1 MPVQNKLSVKQIEHT
16 KCPADKESLRLND
29 GGGLVVVFYSSG
41 RSVYR
46 LRIKGLNGRESLL
59 TLGKTTSLK
68 LKEARNMRDELH
80 RARGKGEEPK
90 HVLERICG
98 KGKLTVNGLVFE
110 YLKTKKRTWKQSN
123 YDKEYQRAKRYITK
137 SSLGSTPAHALT
149 LTHIYDFANS
159 MDNKGYVS
167 QHRRVID
174 ILRRAYNLG
183 HIKYGLKT
191 PDFSNINHFLV
202 KHRPKPHAC
211 VELSEVLELSR
222 MVVSS
227 KSSAQVKLLFDFMF
241 LTALRAKEAT
251 QNTWSNVDFEER
263 TLIIPKEL
271 SKNGLEHILP
281 LSPQAIHVLKL
292 AKLIS
297 CNSEYIF
304 PSPQKAKDKPIST
317 SALGNLFR
325 KLGLKGQMTAH
336 GIRSIFSTELHEEL
350 ELEDSMLIE
359 MILSHTDNNKVR
371 AAYNRTRFINK
382 RKKIMCIWGEKYS
395 EVTEKHSCFESVE
408 KGLRAQGIA
417 TPNYR

>member
-16 KCPADKESLRLND
+16 KCPADKESLTLND
-29 GGGLVVVFYSSG
+29 GGGLVVVFYRSG

-68 LKEARNMRDELH
+68 LKEARNIRDELH
-80 RARGKGEEPK
+80 RARSKGEEPR

-98 KGKLTVNGLVFE
+98 KGKLTVNDLVFE
-110 YLKTKKRTWKQSN
+110 YLKTKKRTWKKSN
-123 YDKEYQRAKRYITK
+123 YDKEYQRAKKYITK
-137 SSLGSTPAHALT
+137 SSLGSIPAHALT
-149 LTHIYDFANS
+149 PMHIYDFAIS
-159 MDNKGYVS
+159 MDKKGYVS
-167 QHRRVID
+167 QHIRVID

-183 HIKYGLKT
+183 HIKYCLKT
-191 PDFSNINHFLV
+191 PDFSNIKHFLI
-202 KHRPKPHAC
+202 KHRSTPHAC
-211 VELSEVLELSR
+211 IELSEVLQLSR
-222 MVVSS
+222 KVVSS

-241 LTALRAKEAT
+241 LTVLRAKEAT
-251 QNTWSNVDFEER
+251 QNTWSNVDLEES
-263 TLIIPKEL
+263 TLTIPKEL
-271 SKNGLEHILP
+271 SKNGLEHVLP
-281 LSPQAIHVLKL
+281 LSPQAIRVLKL

-297 CNSEYIF
+297 GDSEYIF

-317 SALGNLFR
+317 SPLGNLFR

-336 GIRSIFSTELHEEL
+336 GIRSIFSTELHAEL
-350 ELEDSMLIE
+350 ELEDSMVIE

-395 EVTEKHSCFESVE
+395 EVTEKHSCVESVE
-408 KGLRAQGIA
+408 KELRAQGIA
-417 TPNYR
+417 TPNYP

>member
-1 MPVQNKLSVKQIEHT
+1 
-16 KCPADKESLRLND
+16 
-29 GGGLVVVFYSSG
+29 
-41 RSVYR
+41 
-46 LRIKGLNGRESLL
+46 
-59 TLGKTTSLK
+59 
-68 LKEARNMRDELH
+68 
-80 RARGKGEEPK
+80 
-90 HVLERICG
+90 
-98 KGKLTVNGLVFE
+98 
-110 YLKTKKRTWKQSN
+110 
-123 YDKEYQRAKRYITK
+123 
-137 SSLGSTPAHALT
+137 
-149 LTHIYDFANS
+149 
-159 MDNKGYVS
+159 
-167 QHRRVID
+167 
-174 ILRRAYNLG
+174 
-183 HIKYGLKT
+183 
-191 PDFSNINHFLV
+191 
-202 KHRPKPHAC
+202 
-211 VELSEVLELSR
+211 

-251 QNTWSNVDFEER
+251 QNTWSNVDFEEY
-263 TLIIPKEL
+263 TLTIPKEL
-271 SKNGLEHILP
+271 SKNGLEHVLP

-297 CNSEYIF
+297 GNSEYIF

-395 EVTEKHSCFESVE
+395 EVTEKHSCVESVE

-417 TPNYR
+417 TPNYP